1 MGAIQVDR
9 DFTERLRAFLS
20 EVTHGIRGQVNKEV
34 LHAVQGRSGV
44 VAGWAVAAVG
54 FSVPISTTLEGV
66 LVVLAL
72 MAWTLSGRIAD
83 LPGLVRQN
91 RLLLLLPGLFAILA
105 VGTIH
110 GEVPFAARLKYLW
123 KYDDLLLPLVFVP
136 LFLDQNVRHL
146 GLWGFG
152 VAMALT
158 LLLSLLIAAG
168 WKPPGDLLHGI
179 QSNATVFRHQI
190 THNLLMAFA
199 ALLFALVAL
208 RQDTPW
214 KRYGF
219 ALLAFCAV
227 IDVFML
233 VRGRTGQLVS
243 IALILSV
250 CGKRFGLKGLFA
262 GVGAAMVLV
271 GISYLLSPMF
281 HSRIQKAL
289 SEIEQAQVQEVA
301 PETSAVGLRLE
312 WYGHTISLIAT
323 HPFIGIGTGSFSHAY
338 AEFVTD
344 SAAVKP
350 PHPHNQYML
359 MASDLGI
366 GGALLLFTLFGILWW
381 NFRASTG
388 NMYVELAQGA
398 VITLAIGCVLNS
410 LLIDHTEGLLF
421 SWMVSMGLAAQMG
434 DLSRE
439 AC

>member
-1 MGAIQVDR
+1 MNR
-9 DFTERLRAFLS
+9 DVLRSVEARS
-20 EVTHGIRGQVNKEV
+20 E
-34 LHAVQGRSGV
+34 V

-66 LVVLAL
+66 LAVLAAL
-72 MAWTLSGRIAD
+72 AWTLSGRIAE

-91 RLLLLLPGLFAILA
+91 RLLVLLPGLFVILA
-105 VGTIH
+105 LGMLH
-110 GEVPFAARLKYLW
+110 GEAPLAARVKYLW

-136 LFLDQNVRHL
+136 FFLDPDVRRR

-152 VAMALT
+152 IAMTIT
-158 LLLSLLIAAG
+158 LMLSLLIAAG
-168 WKPPGDLLHGI
+168 WKPPGHVLHGI

-199 ALLFALVAL
+199 ALLFTLVAM

-233 VRGRTGQLVS
+233 VRGRTAQLIL

-262 GVGAAMVLV
+262 GVGAALMLV
-271 GISYLLSPMF
+271 GISYLLSPVF
-281 HSRIQKAL
+281 HSRIHKAL

-301 PETSAVGLRLE
+301 SETSAVGLRLE
-312 WYGHTISLIAT
+312 WYQRTISLIAA
-323 HPFIGIGTGSFSHAY
+323 HPIIGVGTGSFAHAY
-338 AEFVTD
+338 TEFVTD
-344 SAAVKP
+344 PKAVKP
-350 PHPHNQYML
+350 PHPHNQYLL

-366 GGALLLFTLFGILWW
+366 GGALLLLVLFGVLWW
-381 NFRASTG
+381 TFRIPTG
-388 NMYVELAQGA
+388 NMDVELAQGA

-410 LLIDHTEGLLF
+410 LLIDHTEGLFF

-434 DLSRE
+434 ASSGE
-439 AC
+439 PC